1 MTAGTRS
8 KRRETTFVALQSLLI
23 FVFISIAIVPTKAF
37 SISNYASSFSR
48 RCRRHPDSSSPQ
60 ARTSTT
66 TVQSRTRKTTYLF
79 NYNWQKSS
87 QSPPKRESHSLS
99 TAHNNQEP
107 DLNPTDQY
115 LSGIDDFLSE
125 SETETQITE
134 LQTLADQSEPSSRD
148 KHTRVAKD
156 KTDASAS
163 SKLKKKKPFGAQFV
177 ENFLSHPW
185 VEVGE
190 ALLVILS
197 TFLVAVDTLA
207 NLDPIVYSLI
217 AVAGDAV
224 AYIFC
229 FLFILRWYANCNQG
243 PKYFTKP
250 FVLVDIVVVIL
261 PLLLPTFNSGHLLPQ
276 WLTSKGGLLNLRLL
290 RILRLQRVLTNM
302 ETFASFQRALGV
314 TKPRDV
320 KAYELQLA
328 RVLLSLFTLLSVAT
342 GLIYTTEHNVNP
354 ALPDFFTALY
364 FGLTTLTTVG
374 FGDITPVTNGGKL
387 VVSGSILAG
396 VAIIPVQAAS
406 LFEALLDYDKQRN
419 LEQQQQEEAEEE
431 QKAIVPPNN
440 SSQRGMIDAIT
451 PCESC
456 GTTMHWVDATFCWSC
471 GNKL

>member
-1 MTAGTRS
+1 MTGTL
-8 KRRETTFVALQSLLI
+8 RETTFVALQLLLL
-23 FVFISIAIVPTKAF
+23 FISISIAPTNAF

-48 RCRRHPDSSSPQ
+48 RCRRHPDHSSSQ
-60 ARTSTT
+60 ATATSNARTTT
-66 TVQSRTRKTTYLF
+66 TTRQSRTRKTTYLF
-79 NYNWQKSS
+79 NYNWQNSS
-87 QSPPKRESHSLS
+87 QSPPNRESHSPA
-99 TAHNNQEP
+99 TAHNNQES

-115 LSGIDDFLSE
+115 LSGIDESVLESE
-125 SETETQITE
+125 TETETQITE
-134 LQTLADQSEPSSRD
+134 LQTLADQSERSARD
-148 KHTRVAKD
+148 KDKRVAIP
-156 KTDASAS
+156 S

-177 ENFLSHPW
+177 ENFLSQPW

-190 ALLVILS
+190 ALLVIMS

-207 NLDPIVYSLI
+207 NLDPIVYALI

-261 PLLLPTFNSGHLLPQ
+261 PLLLPAFNSGHLLPQ

-354 ALPDFFTALY
+354 ALPDYFTALY

-456 GTTMHWVDATFCWSC
+456 GTTMHWADATFCWSC